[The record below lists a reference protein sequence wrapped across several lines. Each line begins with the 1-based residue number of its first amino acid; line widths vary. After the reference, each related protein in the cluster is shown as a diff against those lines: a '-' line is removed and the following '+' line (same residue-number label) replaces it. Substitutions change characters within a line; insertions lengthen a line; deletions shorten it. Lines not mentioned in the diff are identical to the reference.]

1 MMKHVIIFSDG
12 SSLGNPGPGG
22 YGTILRYTDPNGQVH
37 EMELYQGY
45 RLTTN
50 NRMELMGAI
59 AGLEALN
66 FPCQVD
72 LYSDSQYVVKAFAD
86 HWVDGWLKSDFK
98 HGAVKNI
105 DLWKRLL
112 EAKKPHQVTFHWVKG
127 HAGHAENERCDALAK
142 KGASALILLDDPG
155 VDLG

>member
-59 AGLEALN
+59 AGSMTCN
-66 FPCQVD
+66 
-72 LYSDSQYVVKAFAD
+72 
-86 HWVDGWLKSDFK
+86 
-98 HGAVKNI
+98 
-105 DLWKRLL
+105 
-112 EAKKPHQVTFHWVKG
+112 
-127 HAGHAENERCDALAK
+127 
-142 KGASALILLDDPG
+142 
-155 VDLG
+155 